1 MTIVSRLNICVNW
14 QKKEENDTNKEEL
27 MKLKYKLLDKLHNVS
42 NSEMDLLVWVVQHS
56 DERSGTMYGAYY
68 RNYCDEYGRCKQ
80 SFYNALYGLK
90 QKGIVAYR
98 RNRNDACTT
107 SDYDITVLDNAY
119 PWKGSKEVTYRN
131 EGYVD
136 LANPVFRSQEFKSL
150 KAKEKY
156 LALEFRKRSFE
167 TGKGYKHGVKAFYE
181 MWSREAYLGVSE
193 RTIRSYMHTLSKVCN
208 FFSIGIKDGFYRITS
223 RISSFRKPQKGQ
235 YGHIYDQDM
244 YNEQYVRM
252 ALNRDNIKYNAES
265 LSDTVHLIYQYGA
278 AFANKGADVKR
289 YIEKAIHSSVAGTK
303 WRERELSAATVHY
316 NLKALLQHMPDTQ
329 DQDNKKVNTS
339 SGEKGFNN
347 FNQRDYDWN
356 EIENLLFNSTI

>member
-1 MTIVSRLNICVNW
+1 
-14 QKKEENDTNKEEL
+14 
-27 MKLKYKLLDKLHNVS
+27 MKLKYRILKKLHNVS
-42 NSEMDLLVWVVQHS
+42 NSEMDLLVWAVQHS
-56 DERSGTMYGAYY
+56 DETSGTMYGAYY
-68 RNYCDEYGRCKQ
+68 KDYCDEYDRCKQ
-80 SFYNALYGLK
+80 SFYNALYGLAD
-90 QKGIVAYR
+90 KGIVTFR
-98 RNRNDACTT
+98 RNQNDAGTT
-107 SDYDITVLDNAY
+107 SDYDITVNDNAY
-119 PWKGSKEVTYRN
+119 PWKGSSEATYRN

-136 LANPVFRSQEFKSL
+136 LASPVFRSGEFKSL

-167 TGKGYKHGVKAFYE
+167 TGKGYKHGVRAFYDA
-181 MWSREAYLGVSE
+181 WDKTLGVTD
-193 RTIRSYMHTLSKVCN
+193 RTVRGYIHSLSKVCG
-208 FFSIGIKDGFYRITS
+208 FFSVGIKDGFYRITS
-223 RISSFRKPQKGQ
+223 RICFRKPAKGQ
-235 YGHIYDQDM
+235 EGHRYDQDM